1 MKLFDVPQVPD
12 EPTATS
18 VKWEGNDISFSVVHK
33 NYGNVG
39 DLWTADLPEG
49 KKRNPWML
57 TQLVLAED
65 EEGKLVPISYER
77 AAALPPQLGV
87 LVHAKALELNGY
99 GDLTAKN

>member
-1 MKLFDVPQVPD
+1 MKLSDFPQVADAPI
-12 EPTATS
+12 ATS
-18 VKWEGNDISFSVVHK
+18 VEWEDKNIEFSVVQFG
-33 NYGNVG
+33 YGNVG
-39 DLWTADLPEG
+39 DLWNAELPEG

-57 TQLVLAED
+57 TQLVMAED
-65 EEGKLVPISYER
+65 EEGKLAPISYER